1 MLGLPKNTELRKV
14 IPKKLFFD
22 KFAMNT
28 AEQKQ
33 FDSVI
38 RQIVITNEISSRTI
52 PVLSDENDNKAIYV
66 LHVQLKQEVCEDKII
81 NKLLTLIEQR
91 IVLALYYEGKIQL
104 ALYYNRLIKSDF
116 QAEEQVRVE
125 LLGMK
130 LHDVWNNMSLQ
141 LANICAKEGQSAEE
155 TLINSIE
162 IEKLHREIEILT
174 KKMWSEK
181 QPNKKLA
188 LRQQI
193 KQLNRKLEELK

>member
-14 IPKKLFFD
+14 IPKKLFFA

-66 LHVQLKQEVCEDKII
+66 LHVQLKQEECEDKII

-104 ALYYNRLIKSDF
+104 ALYNNRLIKSDF

-155 TLINSIE
+155 ALINSIE

>member
-14 IPKKLFFD
+14 IPKKLLFT

-66 LHVQLKQEVCEDKII
+66 LHVQLKQEACEDKII

-104 ALYYNRLIKSDF
+104 ALYNNRLIKSDF

-125 LLGMK
+125 LRGMK
-130 LHDVWNNMSLQ
+130 LHDVWDNMSLQ
-141 LANICAKEGQSAEE
+141 LANICAKEGQSAKEA
-155 TLINSIE
+155 LINSVE
-162 IEKLHREIEILT
+162 LEKLEKDIGALT

-188 LRQQI
+188 LRQKI
-193 KQLNRKLEELK
+193 KALKNKMEEL

>member
-14 IPKKLFFD
+14 IPKKLFFA

-52 PVLSDENDNKAIYV
+52 PVLSDENDNKAIYI
-66 LHVQLKQEVCEDKII
+66 LHVQLKQEACEDKII

-104 ALYYNRLIKSDF
+104 ALYNNRLIKSDF

-130 LHDVWNNMSLQ
+130 LHDVWDNMSLQ

-155 TLINSIE
+155 ALINSIE

>member
-14 IPKKLFFD
+14 IPKKLLFT

-66 LHVQLKQEVCEDKII
+66 LYVQLKQEACEDKII

-104 ALYYNRLIKSDF
+104 ALYNNRLIKSDF

-125 LLGMK
+125 LRGMK
-130 LHDVWNNMSLQ
+130 LHDVWDNMSLQ

-155 TLINSIE
+155 ALINSVE
-162 IEKLHREIEILT
+162 LEKLEKDIGALT
-174 KKMWSEK
+174 KKCGLKSS
-181 QPNKKLA
+181 
-188 LRQQI
+188 RI
-193 KQLNRKLEELK
+193 KSLH